1 MRVGFVVG
9 EFPLLSETFV
19 LDQMAGLLARGF
31 DVEVVCDKTK
41 GDDRIDRQRE
51 PMVTLLARTQHWW
64 RWAAGIGAFVRRLP
78 PRLRYKATTVL
89 DMVFARRLN
98 RCDVIVAH
106 FGQNGERAAALKKWK
121 ALKPPIITIFHG
133 ADVAIPA
140 RQAGLATQYAGLIKH
155 GSLNLTV
162 NDFFRT
168 MLLEAGATQAS
179 TTVHH
184 MGIDCRE
191 ISYRWESWE
200 GTQLVVTTV
209 CRLVEKKGVEFALR
223 ALASLTASHPEIDW
237 RYDIIGDGPLRTDLE
252 KLAVELGLTGR
263 VTFLG
268 SLPHIEVKRR
278 LRMAHLFLLPSVTA
292 GDGDMEGIPVA
303 LMEAMA
309 AGLIAVSTYHSGI
322 PELIED
328 GETGLLAPERDVSA
342 LAGKLAWAAEHPKE
356 CEPIALAARRKVEED
371 FNADI
376 LNERFAQIVTQLAVR
391 IVSPASKRSIT
402 QHRARVRASRRNLAG
417 ATCNGGLVARL

>member
-19 LDQMAGLLARGF
+19 VDQMAGLLARGF

-41 GDDRIDRQRE
+41 GDDRIDRQTE
-51 PMVTLLARTQHWW
+51 PMATLLAKTQHWW
-64 RWAAGIGAFVRRLP
+64 RWAAGISEFVRRLP
-78 PRLRYKATTVL
+78 PRLRYKASTAL

-121 ALKPPIITIFHG
+121 ALKPPVITIFHG
-133 ADVAIPA
+133 ADVAIPS
-140 RQAGLATQYAGLIKH
+140 RQAVLATQYAGLIKQ
-155 GSLNLTV
+155 GTLNLPV
-162 NDFFRT
+162 NDFFRRL
-168 MLLEAGATQAS
+168 LLEAGASPAS

-184 MGIDCRE
+184 MGIDSRE

-200 GTQLVVTTV
+200 GTQLIVTTV

-223 ALASLTASHPEIDW
+223 ALAALTASHPQIDW
-237 RYDIIGDGPLRTDLE
+237 RYDIIGDGPLRMDLE

-268 SLPHIEVKRR
+268 SLPHMEVKRR
-278 LRMAHLFLLPSVTA
+278 LRMAHLFLLPSITA
-292 GDGDMEGIPVA
+292 TNGDMEGIPVA

-328 GETGLLAPERDVSA
+328 QETGLLAPERDVSA
-342 LAGKLAWAAEHPKE
+342 LAGKLAWVAEHPKE
-356 CEPIALAARRKVEED
+356 CERIALAARRKVEED
-371 FNADI
+371 FNADV
-376 LNERFAQIVTQLAVR
+376 LNERFAQIVAQLAA
-391 IVSPASKRSIT
+391 PASAHEPAKHIGM
-402 QHRARVRASRRNLAG
+402 AEVLADPS
-417 ATCNGGLVARL
+417 TTGGLLLSD